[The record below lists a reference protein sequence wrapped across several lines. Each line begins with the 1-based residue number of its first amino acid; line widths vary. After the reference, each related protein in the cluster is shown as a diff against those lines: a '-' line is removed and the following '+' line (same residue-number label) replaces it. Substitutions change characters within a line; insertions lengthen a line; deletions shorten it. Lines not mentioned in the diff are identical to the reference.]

1 MNSKPKTLVINTMT
15 EGKYLDLL
23 SKGKI
28 SDKQINIVDN
38 DNTGRTVIASYDI
51 VNEKVKNS
59 QLSLSYDEIDGAKYI
74 RLVDKDGNEQSR
86 IPAAE
91 FIKDGMLNGIEYRAT
106 NDNGGALWFTVSAD
120 GDSCPT
126 KLSVM
131 LVDSELLSASTNA
144 VQNKAVYSI
153 YSDVKNL

>member
-15 EGKYLDLL
+15 ESKYMEL
-23 SKGKI
+23 SAAGKI
-28 SDKQINIVDN
+28 SDKQLNIVDN
-38 DNTGRTVIASYDI
+38 DNAGRTVIASYDI
-51 VNEKVKNS
+51 VNEKVKDS

-106 NDNGGALWFTVSAD
+106 DNGGALWFTVSGD
-120 GDSCPT
+120 GYDPVP
-126 KLSVM
+126 LSVK
-131 LVDSELLSASTNA
+131 LVDAELLSASTNA